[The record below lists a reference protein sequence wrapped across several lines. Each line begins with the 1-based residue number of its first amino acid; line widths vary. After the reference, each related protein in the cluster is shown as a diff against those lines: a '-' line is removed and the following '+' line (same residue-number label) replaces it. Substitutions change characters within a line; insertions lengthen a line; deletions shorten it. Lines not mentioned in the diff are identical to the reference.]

1 MPRPEK
7 VQAVAEIKERIEGA
21 RAVFLTEYAGLSVKD
36 QQTLRR
42 ELRASGSEF
51 KVVKMTLA
59 RRAAAELE
67 NDEFNEL
74 LIGPTGLTFSDED
87 AVTTAKTLKEFAKT
101 HEVFVIKG
109 GLLGSEFLT
118 PETISELAEIEPRD
132 VLLAKF
138 AGAMKAPMA
147 NLAGLVAALPRNAA
161 SMFQQL
167 LEKKESAA
175 PEPVADDIPADEAP
189 ETEAAEETAPE
200 ADAPVED
207 ARTEEVETGADA
219 QEAAEEAVEE
229 ADEAPGAVDETTAPE
244 ASTDDD
250 SEQTED
256 DDSEAKVEA
265 SDDAE
270 DETDDET
277 EASDDA
283 EEE

>member
-42 ELRASGSEF
+42 ELRATGSEF

-59 RRAAAELE
+59 RRAAEELD

-118 PETISELAEIEPRD
+118 PETIAQLAEIEPRD

-167 LEKKESAA
+167 LEKKESATPEA
-175 PEPVADDIPADEAP
+175 VVEDTPAAEPEPQA
-189 ETEAAEETAPE
+189 AAEETDTEPA
-200 ADAPVED
+200 ADVTDAP
-207 ARTEEVETGADA
+207 
-219 QEAAEEAVEE
+219 EAVEE
-229 ADEAPGAVDETTAPE
+229 AQEAPETVDEPE
-244 ASTDDD
+244 ASEESGDDD
-250 SEQTED
+250 SAETED
-256 DDSEAKVEA
+256 DDSAAKVEA

>member
-59 RRAAAELE
+59 RRAAEELE

-109 GLLGSEFLT
+109 GLLGNDFLT
-118 PETISELAEIEPRD
+118 PETIAQLAEIEPRD

-147 NLAGLVAALPRNAA
+147 NLAGLIAALPRNAA

-167 LEKKESAA
+167 LEKKEGATPEAVVEDAPAEEAPEPEATAEETVSEIAA
-175 PEPVADDIPADEAP
+175 PEEDATTEDVETDD
-189 ETEAAEETAPE
+189 AAE
-200 ADAPVED
+200 
-207 ARTEEVETGADA
+207 
-219 QEAAEEAVEE
+219 
-229 ADEAPGAVDETTAPE
+229 APE
-244 ASTDDD
+244 ASDADD

-256 DDSEAKVEA
+256 DDSAAKVEA
-265 SDDAE
+265 SDDVE

>member
-42 ELRASGSEF
+42 ELRATGSEF

-59 RRAAAELE
+59 RRAAEELD

-118 PETISELAEIEPRD
+118 PETIAQLAEIEPRD

-175 PEPVADDIPADEAP
+175 PEAVVEDTPAAEPEAEAAVEEP
-189 ETEAAEETAPE
+189 ETEVAADVV
-200 ADAPVED
+200 DAP
-207 ARTEEVETGADA
+207 
-219 QEAAEEAVEE
+219 EEAVEE
-229 ADEAPGAVDETTAPE
+229 AEAAAETVDESDAPD
-244 ASTDDD
+244 ASDDD
-250 SEQTED
+250 ESEETED
-256 DDSEAKVEA
+256 DDSAAKVEA
-265 SDDAE
+265 SDDVE

>member
-7 VQAVAEIKERIEGA
+7 VQAVAEIKERIDGA

-42 ELRASGSEF
+42 ELRANGAEF

-59 RRAAAELE
+59 RLAVEELD
-67 NDEFNEL
+67 NAEFNEL

-87 AVTTAKTLKEFAKT
+87 AVTAAKTLKDFAND

-109 GLLGSEFLT
+109 GLLGGEFLT
-118 PETISELAEIEPRD
+118 PETISQLAEIEPRD

-175 PEPVADDIPADEAP
+175 SEPVADETPEAEVPAEEPAEESTSEVEASVEDVETSADADGAADESGT
-189 ETEAAEETAPE
+189 TEAS
-200 ADAPVED
+200 
-207 ARTEEVETGADA
+207 
-219 QEAAEEAVEE
+219 
-229 ADEAPGAVDETTAPE
+229 DEQ
-244 ASTDDD
+244 D

-256 DDSEAKVEA
+256 NDSEAKVEA
-265 SDDAE
+265 SDDVE